1 MDKHFR
7 YAIHSYTTTHHCSN
21 EATCILSSLS
31 HFGTIK
37 CAVRCCLD
45 YDILAL
51 AALVLLVVRSFC
63 ALDLHHQDIFSFSH
77 VDPLTLAWSIL
88 CFFVCVSLPFTRML
102 RLHLLFHG
110 WTRKI
115 MARTGKAGKLFLL
128 GNLFARTDAPI
139 SCVACSTHA
148 RGALTFPTDDSRSA

>member
-88 CFFVCVSLPFTRML
+88 CFLFVFHSHSRACCGFTFCSMAGPRKSWHAQAKQGSFFYSATCLHAQTRPSLVWLVQPTRAA
-102 RLHLLFHG
+102 H
-110 WTRKI
+110 
-115 MARTGKAGKLFLL
+115 
-128 GNLFARTDAPI
+128 
-139 SCVACSTHA
+139 
-148 RGALTFPTDDSRSA
+148 